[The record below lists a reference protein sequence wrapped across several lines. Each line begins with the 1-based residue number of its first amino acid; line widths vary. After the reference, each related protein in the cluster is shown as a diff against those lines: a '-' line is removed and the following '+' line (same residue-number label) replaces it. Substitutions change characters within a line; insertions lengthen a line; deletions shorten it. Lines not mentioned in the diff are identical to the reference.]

1 MDQPWPRDMYEFD
14 WSMNAKCY
22 DWRQLGFIAVWVH
35 CKGKNDPDQ
44 DIGDSYHS
52 MKVPELMI
60 KDKFVEEAL
69 AGTFRREM
77 LLASEL
83 YRDHIVQSLED
94 AVLLRDFD

>member
-1 MDQPWPRDMYEFD
+1 MALSIPRYT
-14 WSMNAKCY
+14 AKLPTPTSTLSSGKNE
-22 DWRQLGFIAVWVH
+22 DRVH
-35 CKGKNDPDQ
+35 CKDPDQ
-44 DIGDSYHS
+44 DIGGSYHS
-52 MKVPELMI
+52 MKVPELI

-94 AVLLRDFD
+94 AVLMRN